1 MLVVVLVLENPDRFA
16 IRLTEQNSCRTSV
29 YLRSRNPNAPR
40 TSTTTRTSTIP
51 NFGIWV
57 KPSQAGEIPELLTS
71 SSGDLNFRTGMQL
84 YPQPATEPGS
94 NALDPAKIDDLPPVS
109 SEKDPG
115 IQSNLKRVQRTRH
128 ESTLAFKID
137 SRVISLRLE
146 QRDFCQLHHP
156 AVLSVRTNT

>member
-1 MLVVVLVLENPDRFA
+1 LVLLGF
-16 IRLTEQNSCRTSV
+16 LNSWILGFIS
-29 YLRSRNPNAPR
+29 
-40 TSTTTRTSTIP
+40 
-51 NFGIWV
+51 F

-94 NALDPAKIDDLPPVS
+94 YALDPAKIDDLPPVS

-115 IQSNLKRVQRTRH
+115 IQSNLKRVQRARH

-137 SRVISLRLE
+137 SRVAILLLKCAHQSP
-146 QRDFCQLHHP
+146 DKF
-156 AVLSVRTNT
+156 